1 MNHGNKKHT
10 SLTGTNKISI
20 VLVSMRLC
28 GPTCEHGFEIVRRG
42 GHHGTVYRESFIAI
56 PSHQRDVT

>member
-1 MNHGNKKHT
+1 MNNGNKKHI
-10 SLTGTNKISI
+10 SQTGTSKMAT
-20 VLVSMRLC
+20 VLVMRLC
-28 GPTCEHGFEIVRRG
+28 GPTCEHGFEIVGGG